1 MQLLKYIRVKMGCLI
16 LNLHLLITKSKAT
29 MHSNCYGILAIWHDL
44 DPASVLDFYEWH
56 THQHMPERLSV
67 PGFLLGCRYESVDSS
82 PLVFN
87 YYVTESPATL
97 TSLPYLE
104 RLNNP
109 TEWTT
114 RLMPAL
120 RDVYRAVGHEVAS
133 TGAGQGGA
141 IATLRFNTNAYRL
154 QQFQSW
160 VVKHGLR
167 EMVDIA
173 GINKTHLWQ
182 ADTSASAIES
192 IESSARGGNP
202 AVHEWT
208 VAIEG
213 TDIQSVRAACE
224 WLQQQQ
230 SFTET
235 LQNTTLVGFYRLV
248 HRLDS

>member
-1 MQLLKYIRVKMGCLI
+1 MI
-16 LNLHLLITKSKAT
+16 
-29 MHSNCYGILAIWHDL
+29 SNCRGILAIWHDL
-44 DPASVLDFYEWH
+44 DPSSMDDFCEWH
-56 THQHMPERLSV
+56 SREHMPERLSV

-87 YYVTESPATL
+87 YYVTESPAIL

-109 TEWTT
+109 SEWTT

-120 RDVYRAVGHEVAS
+120 RDVYRAAGHEVAN
-133 TGAGQGGA
+133 TGSGQGGA
-141 IATLRFNTNAYRL
+141 IATLRFNTDAHRY

-160 VVKHGLR
+160 FVKHGLH

-173 GINKTHLWQ
+173 GINQIHLWQ
-182 ADTSASAIES
+182 ADISASALETV
-192 IESSARGGNP
+192 ESSTRGGNSE
-202 AVHEWT
+202 VCDWT

-213 TDIQSVRAACE
+213 CDIRFVRVACN

-235 LQNTTLVGFYRLV
+235 LQNRALVGFYRLM